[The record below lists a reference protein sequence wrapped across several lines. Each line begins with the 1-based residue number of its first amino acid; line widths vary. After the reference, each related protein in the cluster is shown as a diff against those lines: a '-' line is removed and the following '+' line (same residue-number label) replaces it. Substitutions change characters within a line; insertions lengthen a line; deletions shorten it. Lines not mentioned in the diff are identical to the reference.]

1 VLKAAY
7 EPVERTKRVSE
18 RKVKRHGTHVLWL
31 LAFTWPALWSV
42 LGMGASPLWLASS
55 FLLAGLFAFVGFRGR
70 LNHWHGRIGL
80 SALGF
85 IVIILNWLLA
95 VSYYTQ
101 GTGFNDQLFFH
112 VTPTSLGVAWGTNR
126 LQMISQFTA
135 LAFVPVL
142 IWVLSRPT
150 AIAPVSSNPVPQSKW
165 ASVYSSASI
174 SLFLGAAIVLSYPV
188 LDLVSY
194 LVDRAAYSTAPQ
206 RVITEFIPVE
216 GARPKNIILIY
227 AESLEATYFDKSLFD
242 EGLLPELS
250 KLKARAK
257 VYTDVRQRPGTGW
270 TIAGIVASQC
280 GFSVQV
286 NTPFSG
292 NTRLAA
298 SERPYESAKCLGDVA
313 KELGYQ
319 TLAMGGAT
327 SAFAGKGN
335 FLRAHGF
342 DRVWGREEIISQ
354 SSVPLELSPWGVH
367 DDDLFDLALTEI
379 VKLEANEQPYLVSLL
394 TLDTHHPDGY
404 PASSCTQFPTENP
417 MDTALSCTDSQIGT
431 FLASLSETVD
441 MDNTVVA
448 IFSDHLAMRNSHWPQ
463 LAANPL
469 KRRLLF
475 MVLNGGVAA
484 EIETPISH
492 YEVGPTLLVE
502 ANAVSSINIGF
513 GRTEESLRAEPESSR
528 FFQRALYAEET
539 LDLNLFRDKLTV
551 DEEDLR
557 ITLGDS
563 DFYITENGGTFV
575 YGVYML
581 VFDDEGQYLD
591 VLYARSLDE
600 VMTSMRGKLV
610 AYFVRETRESD
621 QVFTIGRLSDDPN
634 TSRSYSEF
642 GTLEFTQLSRSE
654 FSD

>member
-1 VLKAAY
+1 M
-7 EPVERTKRVSE
+7 
-18 RKVKRHGTHVLWL
+18 KRHGIHALWL

-55 FLLAGLFAFVGFRGR
+55 LLLAGLFAFVGFRGR

-150 AIAPVSSNPVPQSKW
+150 ATAPVSSNPVPQSKG
-165 ASVYSSASI
+165 ASVHGSATI
-174 SLFLGAAIVLSYPV
+174 SLFLGAAVVLSYPV
-188 LDLVSY
+188 LNLASY
-194 LVDRAAYSTAPQ
+194 FVDRAAYSTAPQ
-206 RVITEFIPVE
+206 RVSTEFIPVE

-227 AESLEATYFDKSLFD
+227 AESLEATYFDTSLFD
-242 EGLLPELS
+242 EDLLPELS
-250 KLKARAK
+250 ELKERAK

-270 TIAGIVASQC
+270 TIAGMVASQC

-298 SERPYESAKCLGDVA
+298 SERPYDSAKCLGDVA

-319 TLAMGGAT
+319 TLAMGGAN

-367 DDDLFDLALTEI
+367 DDDLFNLALTEI
-379 VKLEANEQPYLVSLL
+379 VKLEANAEPYLVSLL

-404 PASSCTQFPTENP
+404 PAPSCAQFPSENP
-417 MDTALSCTDSQIGT
+417 MDTALSCTDSQISA
-431 FLASLSETVD
+431 FIESLGKVVD

-448 IFSDHLAMRNSHWPQ
+448 VFSDHLAMRNSHWSQ
-463 LAANPL
+463 LAANPF

-475 MVLNGGVAA
+475 MVLNGEVAA
-484 EIETPISH
+484 EIDTPISH
-492 YEVGPTLLVE
+492 YEIGPTLLVE

-513 GRTEESLRAEPESSR
+513 GRSEESLRAEAVSSR
-528 FFQRALYAEET
+528 YFQRALYAEET

-551 DEEDLR
+551 DEDDLR

-563 DFYITENGGTFV
+563 DFYITEDGGPFV

-591 VLYARSLDE
+591 VLYARSLDD
-600 VMTSMRGKLV
+600 VMPQMRGKLV

-621 QVFTIGRLSDDPN
+621 QIFTIGRLSEDPN
-634 TSRSYSEF
+634 TSRSYSKF
-642 GTLEFTQLSRSE
+642 GALEFTQISRSE

>member
-1 VLKAAY
+1 
-7 EPVERTKRVSE
+7 
-18 RKVKRHGTHVLWL
+18 
-31 LAFTWPALWSV
+31 
-42 LGMGASPLWLASS
+42 
-55 FLLAGLFAFVGFRGR
+55 
-70 LNHWHGRIGL
+70 
-80 SALGF
+80 
-85 IVIILNWLLA
+85 
-95 VSYYTQ
+95 
-101 GTGFNDQLFFH
+101 
-112 VTPTSLGVAWGTNR
+112 
-126 LQMISQFTA
+126 MISQFTA

-150 AIAPVSSNPVPQSKW
+150 ATAPVSSNPVPQSKG
-165 ASVYSSASI
+165 ASVHGSATI
-174 SLFLGAAIVLSYPV
+174 SLFLGAAVVLSYPV
-188 LDLVSY
+188 LNLASY
-194 LVDRAAYSTAPQ
+194 FVDRAAYSTAPQ
-206 RVITEFIPVE
+206 RVSTEFIPVE
-216 GARPKNIILIY
+216 GARPKNTILIY
-227 AESLEATYFDKSLFD
+227 AESLEATYFDTSLFD
-242 EGLLPELS
+242 EDLLPELS
-250 KLKARAK
+250 ELKERAK

-270 TIAGIVASQC
+270 TIAGMVASQC

-298 SERPYESAKCLGDVA
+298 SERPYDSAKCLGDVA

-319 TLAMGGAT
+319 TLAMGGAN

-354 SSVPLELSPWGVH
+354 SSVPHELSPWGVH
-367 DDDLFDLALTEI
+367 DDDLFNLALTEI
-379 VKLEANEQPYLVSLL
+379 VKLEANEEPYLVSLL
-394 TLDTHHPDGY
+394 TLDTHHPDGF
-404 PASSCTQFPTENP
+404 PASSCTQFPSENP
-417 MDTALSCTDSQIGT
+417 MDTALSCTDSQIGA
-431 FLASLSETVD
+431 FVASLSEIVD

-463 LAANPL
+463 LVANPV

-475 MVLNGGVAA
+475 MVLNGDVAA

-513 GRTEESLRAEPESSR
+513 GRTEESLQAEPVSSR
-528 FFQRALYAEET
+528 SFQRALYAEET

-591 VLYARSLDE
+591 VLYALSLDD
-600 VMTSMRGKLV
+600 VLPQMRGKLV

-621 QVFTIGRLSDDPN
+621 QIFTIGRLSEDPN
-634 TSRSYSEF
+634 TSRSYSKF
-642 GTLEFTQLSRSE
+642 GALEFTQISRSE

>member
-1 VLKAAY
+1 M
-7 EPVERTKRVSE
+7 SE
-18 RKVKRHGTHVLWL
+18 RKVMRYRVHALWL

-42 LGMGASPLWLASS
+42 LRMGASPLWLVSS
-55 FLLAGLFAFVGFRGR
+55 MILAGLFAFIGIRGR
-70 LNHWHGRIGL
+70 LNYWLGRVGL
-80 SALGF
+80 SVFGF
-85 IVIILNWLLA
+85 VVIVLNWLLA
-95 VSYYTQ
+95 VSFYTQ

-126 LQMISQFTA
+126 LQIISQFTA

-150 AIAPVSSNPVPQSKW
+150 ATAPGPAFSNPVPQSKW
-165 ASVYSSASI
+165 VSVLSSATI
-174 SLFLGAAIVLSYPV
+174 SLFFVVAVALSYPV
-188 LDLVSY
+188 VDLASY
-194 LVDRAAYSTAPQ
+194 LVDRAAYSKAPQ
-206 RVITEFIPVE
+206 RANTEFIPVE
-216 GARPKNIILIY
+216 GAKPKNIILIY
-227 AESLEATYFDKSLFD
+227 AESLEATYFDTSLFD
-242 EGLLPELS
+242 EDLLPGLSEL
-250 KLKARAK
+250 KKRAK

-270 TIAGIVASQC
+270 TIAGMVASQC

-298 SERPYESAKCLGDVA
+298 SERPYDSAKCLGDVA
-313 KELGYQ
+313 NELGYQ

-327 SAFAGKGN
+327 SEFAGKGN

-342 DRVWGREEIISQ
+342 DRVWGREEIIAQ
-354 SSVPLELSPWGVH
+354 SAVPLELSPWGVH
-367 DDDLFDLALTEI
+367 DDDLFNLAIAEI
-379 VKLEANEQPYLVSLL
+379 EKLEADEEPYFVSLL

-404 PASSCTQFPTENP
+404 PAPSCAQFPSENR
-417 MDTALSCTDSQIGT
+417 MDTALSCTDSQISA
-431 FLASLSETVD
+431 FIESLGKVVD

-448 IFSDHLAMRNSHWPQ
+448 VFSDHLAMRNSHWSQ
-463 LAANPL
+463 LAANPF

-475 MVLNGGVAA
+475 MVLNGEVAA
-484 EIETPISH
+484 EIDTPISH
-492 YEVGPTLLVE
+492 YEIGPTLLVE

-513 GRTEESLRAEPESSR
+513 GRTEESLQAEPVSSR
-528 FFQRALYAEET
+528 SFQRALYAEET

-575 YGVYML
+575 YGVYMPL
-581 VFDDEGQYLD
+581 FDDEGQYLD
-591 VLYARSLDE
+591 VLYARSLDD
-600 VMTSMRGKLV
+600 VLPQMRGKLV

-621 QVFTIGRLSDDPN
+621 QIFTVGRLSEDPN

-642 GTLEFTQLSRSE
+642 GALEFTQISRSE

>member
-1 VLKAAY
+1 M
-7 EPVERTKRVSE
+7 SE
-18 RKVKRHGTHVLWL
+18 RKVVRYRSHALWL
-31 LAFTWPALWSV
+31 LAFTWPALWAV
-42 LGMGASPLWLASS
+42 IKMGASPLWLASS
-55 FLLAGLFAFVGFRGR
+55 LILAGLFAFIGFRGG
-70 LNHWHGRIGL
+70 LNHWLGRVGL
-80 SALGF
+80 SVFGF
-85 IVIILNWLLA
+85 VVIVLNWLLA
-95 VSYYTQ
+95 VSFYTQ

-126 LQMISQFTA
+126 LQMVTQFAA

-142 IWVLSRPT
+142 IWVLSRP
-150 AIAPVSSNPVPQSKW
+150 AKSDPVHAANNPVRQSRG
-165 ASVYSSASI
+165 SSMLSSAAVSV
-174 SLFLGAAIVLSYPV
+174 LFVVAVLLSYPV
-188 LDLVSY
+188 VDLAGY
-194 LVDRAAYSTAPQ
+194 LVDRAAYSAAPQ
-206 RVITEFIPVE
+206 RVETEFIPVE
-216 GARPKNIILIY
+216 GAKPKNIILIY
-227 AESLEATYFDKSLFD
+227 AESLEATYFDTSLFD
-242 EGLLPELS
+242 EDLLPELR
-250 KLKARAK
+250 KLKERAK

-270 TIAGIVASQC
+270 TIAGMVASQC

-298 SERPYESAKCLGDVA
+298 SERPYDSAKCLGDVA

-319 TLAMGGAT
+319 TLAMGGAN

-342 DRVWGREEIISQ
+342 DRVWGRQEIIAQ
-354 SSVPLELSPWGVH
+354 SSEPLELSPWGVH
-367 DDDLFDLALTEI
+367 DDDLFDLALAEI
-379 VKLEANEQPYLVSLL
+379 DKLEAGEQPYLVSLL

-404 PASSCTQFPTENP
+404 PAPSCAQFPSENP
-417 MDTALSCTDSQIGT
+417 MDTALSCTDSQISA
-431 FLASLSETVD
+431 FIESLGKVVD

-448 IFSDHLAMRNSHWPQ
+448 VFSDHLAMRNSHWSQ
-463 LAANPL
+463 LSANPL

-475 MVLNGGVAA
+475 MVLNGEGAA
-484 EIETPISH
+484 EIDTPLSH

-513 GRTEESLRAEPESSR
+513 GRTEESLRAEPVSSR
-528 FFQRALYAEET
+528 YFQRALYAEET

-551 DEEDLR
+551 DEDDLR

-563 DFYITENGGTFV
+563 DFYITEDGGPFV

-591 VLYARSLDE
+591 VLYARSLDD
-600 VMTSMRGKLV
+600 VMPQMRGKLV
-610 AYFVRETRESD
+610 AYLVRETREGD
-621 QVFTIGRLSDDPN
+621 QSFTVGRLGDDPDK
-634 TSRSYSEF
+634 SRSYSEF
-642 GTLEFTQLSRSE
+642 GTLEFTRISRSE